1 MTTTAVAEQR
11 TQQPIEAMS
20 HRRIL
25 ESMTGMLAALFT
37 AMISSNIVATA
48 LPVIIG
54 DLNGTQ
60 RQYTW
65 VITASLLATT
75 VTTPIWGKLSDL
87 FNKKLLIQLSIV
99 VFVIGSVAAGFAPT
113 VPYLIGFRVL
123 QGIGM
128 GGLTALVQS
137 IMGSIIAPRER
148 GRYSGYMGA
157 VMAVST
163 VSGPLLGGFI
173 VDSPLGWRWCFFV
186 CVPLAIISLFILQR
200 TLRLQTIRRRVKI
213 DYIGALLI
221 SIGASLPLLWVTFAG
236 TEYAWWSLETIG
248 LLGATLVI
256 VAIFIVVEL
265 HVAEPLVP
273 LKVLSNKTAALMIIA
288 SAAVGIGMFG
298 GATFLG
304 QYFQLA
310 KGYTPTHAG
319 LMIIP
324 LMVAMLISSTVSGQ
338 IISRTG
344 KWKIFL
350 VAGGVLLVAGLAGL
364 GRLNHVTPDWQAWTF
379 MGLMGLGMGAMMQN
393 IVLAVQNTID
403 VRDIGAA
410 SATLAFFR
418 TLGGAIGVSVLGAVL
433 AAQVQSGVTRGLTD
447 AGIPTP
453 GGGAPMT
460 LDLSALPEPVL
471 VIVRAAYGDATG
483 HIFLIA
489 AAVAAVGLICALLVR
504 EVPLRTTVELIKEP
518 AKQDGAAPLPVGD
531 PVVATAPAPV
541 AALATVPDDQA
552 AEGATTTAAQSA
564 AEAESNDGDDVKDD
578 EDWPF
583 EAEPADQESPGGP
596 EAQDGS
602 DDQGTAATTAA
613 ANGRHP
619 FQAADL
625 DDPAERISVA
635 ALDVLAA
642 AQARSRDQAHASDEA
657 VDKVRTALDELEG
670 QINTAIGEFHQAL
683 SAVRDS
689 LAEPSESASL
699 GRDGVGGN
707 ELRSYEY
714 GLLVNSQRTADR
726 VTTQATEDADRMLTE
741 AQSELAEL
749 EGRIEQLRKVEEKL
763 RDDVGD
769 RLRNEAPLSLTLV
782 RTELPSEATQF

>member
-11 TQQPIEAMS
+11 TQQPVEAMS

-37 AMISSNIVATA
+37 AMISSNIVSTA

-60 RQYTW
+60 RQFTW

-87 FNKKLLIQLSIV
+87 FNKKLLIQLSIAI
-99 VFVIGSVAAGFAPT
+99 FVLGSVLAGFAGS
-113 VPYLIGFRVL
+113 VPLLIAFRVL
-123 QGIGM
+123 QGVGM

-200 TLRLQTIRRRVKI
+200 TLRLPTIRRKVKI
-213 DYIGALLI
+213 DYVGALLI

-236 TEYAWWSLETIG
+236 TEYAWWSWET
-248 LLGATLVI
+248 LAFLGTTAVI
-256 VAIFIVVEL
+256 VAVFIIVEL
-265 HVAEPLVP
+265 RVSEPLVP

-350 VAGGVLLVAGLAGL
+350 VGGGVLLVGGLAGL
-364 GRLNHVTPDWQAWTF
+364 GMLNHVTPDWQAWTF
-379 MGLMGLGMGAMMQN
+379 MALMGFGMGAMMQN

-433 AAQVQSGVTRGLTD
+433 AAQVQSGVVKGLAD
-447 AGIPTP
+447 QGIQAP

-460 LDLSALPEPVL
+460 LDLSVLPEPVL

-504 EVPLRTTVELIKEP
+504 EVPLRTTVELVKEP
-518 AKQDGAAPLPVGD
+518 VKLDGAAPLPVGD
-531 PVVATAPAPV
+531 TVVATAPAPV
-541 AALATVPDDQA
+541 SALATVPATDHAVAESADPTTPAEQPA
-552 AEGATTTAAQSA
+552 AT
-564 AEAESNDGDDVKDD
+564 AESNDGGEVKDE

-583 EAEPADQESPGGP
+583 EAGDQESQGGP
-596 EAQDGS
+596 DS
-602 DDQGTAATTAA
+602 QGAPGTPAG
-613 ANGRHP
+613 ANGRQP
-619 FQAADL
+619 FQAEAL
-625 DDPAERISVA
+625 DDPSERISVA

-683 SAVRDS
+683 SSVRDS

-726 VTTQATEDADRMLTE
+726 VTNQATEDADRMLTD

-749 EGRIEQLRKVEEKL
+749 ETRIEQLRKVEEKL

-769 RLRNEAPLSLTLV
+769 RLRNEAPLS
-782 RTELPSEATQF
+782 

>member
-11 TQQPIEAMS
+11 TQPPIQAMS

-75 VTTPIWGKLSDL
+75 VSTPIWGKLSDL
-87 FNKKLLIQLSIV
+87 FNKKLLIQLSIT
-99 VFVIGSVAAGFAPT
+99 VFVLGSVLAGFAPN

-186 CVPLAIISLFILQR
+186 CVPLAIISLFVLQR
-200 TLRLQTIRRRVKI
+200 TLRLQTIRRKVKI
-213 DYIGALLI
+213 DYVGALLI

-236 TEYAWWSLETIG
+236 TEYAWWSWQTAA
-248 LLGATLVI
+248 LLGSTAVI
-256 VAIFIVVEL
+256 VAIFIIVEL
-265 HVAEPLVP
+265 RVAEPLVP

-288 SAAVGIGMFG
+288 SVAVGIGMFG

-344 KWKIFL
+344 RWKIFL
-350 VAGGVLLVAGLAGL
+350 VGGGVLLVAGLAGL
-364 GRLNHVTPDWQAWTF
+364 GMLNHITPDWQAWTF
-379 MGLMGLGMGAMMQN
+379 MALMGLGMGAMMQN

-433 AAQVQSGVTRGLTD
+433 AAQVQSGVVRGLAD
-447 AGIPTP
+447 QGLQAP

-460 LDLSALPEPVL
+460 LDLSVLPEPVL

-504 EVPLRTTVELIKEP
+504 EVPLRTTVELVKEP
-518 AKQDGAAPLPVGD
+518 TAEDGAAPLPVAD
-531 PVVATAPAPV
+531 PVAATAPAPLS
-541 AALATVPDDQA
+541 ALAA
-552 AEGATTTAAQSA
+552 APEPEQSADASDGTTTPTDEAASA
-564 AEAESNDGDDVKDD
+564 TESNDGGEVQD
-578 EDWPF
+578 EQ
-583 EAEPADQESPGGP
+583 EPTPG
-596 EAQDGS
+596 
-602 DDQGTAATTAA
+602 T
-613 ANGRHP
+613 NGRHP
-619 FQAADL
+619 FQAEAL
-625 DDPAERISVA
+625 DDPTERISVA
-635 ALDVLAA
+635 ALDVLTA
-642 AQARSRDQAHASDEA
+642 AQSRSRDQAHAADEA
-657 VDKVRTALDELEG
+657 VDQVRTALDQLEG
-670 QINTAIGEFHQAL
+670 QVNTAIGEFHQTLA
-683 SAVRDS
+683 AVRDS
-689 LAEPSESASL
+689 LDEPASL

-714 GLLVNSQRTADR
+714 GLLINSQRTADR
-726 VTTQATEDADRMLTE
+726 VTTQATEDADRMLTD
-741 AQSELAEL
+741 AQAELAEL
-749 EGRIEQLRKVEEKL
+749 ESRIEQLRLVEEKL
-763 RDDVGD
+763 RDGVGD
-769 RLRNEAPLSLTLV
+769 RLRNEAPLT
-782 RTELPSEATQF
+782 

>member
-11 TQQPIEAMS
+11 TQPPIEAMS

-65 VITASLLATT
+65 VITAALLATT
-75 VTTPIWGKLSDL
+75 VSTPIWGKLSDL
-87 FNKKLLIQLSIV
+87 FDKKLLIQLSITI
-99 VFVIGSVAAGFAPT
+99 FVLGSVLAGFST
-113 VPYLIGFRVL
+113 NVPMLIGFRVL
-123 QGIGM
+123 QGLGM

-137 IMGSIIAPRER
+137 IMASIIAPRER

-186 CVPLAIISLFILQR
+186 CVPLAIISLFVLQR
-200 TLRLQTIRRRVKI
+200 TLRVPMFRRPVKI
-213 DYIGALLI
+213 DYVGALLI
-221 SIGASLPLLWVTFAG
+221 SVAASLPLLWVTFAG
-236 TEYAWWSLETIG
+236 TEYAWWSWQ
-248 LLGATLVI
+248 TLVFLGLTAI
-256 VAIFIVVEL
+256 LVAVAIIVEL
-265 HVAEPLVP
+265 KVSEPLVP
-273 LKVLSNKTAALMIIA
+273 LRVLSNKTAALMIIA

-310 KGYTPTHAG
+310 KGYSPTHAG

-324 LMVAMLISSTVSGQ
+324 LMVAMLISSTISGQ
-338 IISRTG
+338 IITRTG
-344 KWKIFL
+344 KWKGFL
-350 VAGGVLLVAGLAGL
+350 VGGGVLLVAGLAGF
-364 GRLNHVTPDWQAWTF
+364 GTITHTTPDWQTWVF

-433 AAQVQSGVTRGLTD
+433 AAQVKTQVTTGLV
-447 AGIPTP
+447 AQGIQIP
-453 GGGAPMT
+453 GGGANLT
-460 LDLSALPEPVL
+460 LDFSQLPPAVL
-471 VIVRAAYGDATG
+471 EIVRGAYGDATG

-489 AAVAAVGLICALLVR
+489 AAVAVVALIAVIMVR
-504 EVPLRTTVELIKEP
+504 EVPLRTTVELVKQP
-518 AKQDGAAPLPVGD
+518 APQDGAAPPPVAD
-531 PVVATAPAPV
+531 PV
-541 AALATVPDDQA
+541 AATTPAPLSALAATPDDSDQLDDVVAGKWANEPTVPPQDPDGV
-552 AEGATTTAAQSA
+552 EVKDENSEPTDSA
-564 AEAESNDGDDVKDD
+564 ADAPRGRAE
-578 EDWPF
+578 
-583 EAEPADQESPGGP
+583 
-596 EAQDGS
+596 
-602 DDQGTAATTAA
+602 T
-613 ANGRHP
+613 NGRAP
-619 FQAADL
+619 FQAEDL
-625 DDPAERISVA
+625 DDPTERISVA

-642 AQARSRDQAHASDEA
+642 AQARSRDQAHAADEA
-657 VDKVRTALDELEG
+657 VDQVRTAIDELEG
-670 QINTAIGEFHQAL
+670 QVNTAVEGFHQAL
-683 SAVRDS
+683 AKVRDS
-689 LAEPSESASL
+689 LAEPASL
-699 GRDGVGGN
+699 GRDGVGGD

-714 GLLVNSQRTADR
+714 GLLVNSQQTADR
-726 VTTQATEDADRMLTE
+726 VTGQAQEESERLLTDART
-741 AQSELAEL
+741 ELADL
-749 EGRIEQLRKVEEKL
+749 ESRIEQLRKVESTL
-763 RDDVGD
+763 RQEVGEQ
-769 RLRNEAPLSLTLV
+769 LRNDARLS
-782 RTELPSEATQF
+782 